1 MNQDPTKNHM
11 ISLLSSAQ
19 GMTKL
24 AKGASNDFVSEPTG
38 TVFKKE
44 IFTYGEWVNPYWW
57 WDGELTMTL
66 DAALAYKM
74 KANLEN
80 NVLGSKLPV
89 PLNHTGDVKSNTG
102 EVIGLEVGTDRCFA
116 YLDIRD
122 EDTVAKIEKGLIWD
136 VSMGFDWDYVSQKD
150 QTAYGPTLFHV
161 ALTDEPYINN
171 MTGFER
177 AEFSKHTDKFA
188 QQFAINGTPSVIM
201 LSKSKVEEIKML
213 KLSTV
218 KNDKDYAVKVTY
230 KDDKDN
236 DVTVEVAAG
245 AEVNVPE
252 AAADE
257 VTKQIAESEAPA
269 AEETDE
275 EKAAREAEEAKAA
288 EEAEAEAAKKAEEEA
303 AAAAAAAEKPE
314 GGETAEQKLAKAN
327 AKIAEMSAE
336 KEYQTLLSAGKITP
350 AQKELFLSL
359 AKVGSVTLSADVK
372 VDGKVTLAK
381 GEGGVNIVTML
392 SAILNAGPALK
403 LNAEQGAQGEENKV
417 ELSKEQEEKITKMGF
432 NLATFKKQ
440 LEAGTITL
448 NEIEE
453 K

>member
-1 MNQDPTKNHM
+1 
-11 ISLLSSAQ
+11 
-19 GMTKL
+19 
-24 AKGASNDFVSEPTG
+24 
-38 TVFKKE
+38 
-44 IFTYGEWVNPYWW
+44 
-57 WDGELTMTL
+57 
-66 DAALAYKM
+66 
-74 KANLEN
+74 
-80 NVLGSKLPV
+80 
-89 PLNHTGDVKSNTG
+89 
-102 EVIGLEVGTDRCFA
+102 
-116 YLDIRD
+116 
-122 EDTVAKIEKGLIWD
+122 
-136 VSMGFDWDYVSQKD
+136 MGFDWDYVSQKD
-150 QTAYGPTLFHV
+150 QTSYGPTLFHV

-177 AEFSKHTDKFA
+177 AEFSKHTEQFA

-288 EEAEAEAAKKAEEEA
+288 EEAEAAKKAEEEA
-303 AAAAAAAEKPE
+303 AAAAAEKPE
-314 GGETAEQKLAKAN
+314 GEETAEQKLAKAN